1 MTLDQVIKV
10 TNRRVNALE
19 YVVIPKF
26 ISIVEY
32 IKQEL
37 EEMSREDYFRLKKV
51 LDTKKRIAEEEKL
64 DAQKREIEN
73 VKNEAFGK
81 KQNVKE
87 YEKESD
93 DEDEED
99 YDDSQLLKI

>member
-19 YVVIPKF
+19 HIVIPKF

-37 EEMSREDYFRLKKV
+37 DEMSREDYFRLKKV

-64 DAQKREIEN
+64 DAEKRAIEN
-73 VKNEAFGK
+73 VKNEALGK

-87 YEKESD
+87 YEKEN
-93 DEDEED
+93 DEDD
-99 YDDSQLLKI
+99 DDSQLLKI